1 MKKTVRKRRYYEASQ
16 DAIWEAITDSV
27 ALSSWFMEADF
38 KPEVGYRFT
47 FKDKPQ
53 GGWDGL
59 LHGEVL
65 KVDQPVQL
73 EYTWAGSQM
82 TSITIVKWQLR
93 SQGQGTMLELEHSGF
108 DGFRNVVIGLFHQLG
123 WNKYFNQLAEHL
135 DRSR

>member
-1 MKKTVRKRRYYEASQ
+1 M
-16 DAIWEAITDSV
+16 
-27 ALSSWFMEADF
+27 
-38 KPEVGYRFT
+38 
-47 FKDKPQ
+47 
-53 GGWDGL
+53 
-59 LHGEVL
+59 
-65 KVDQPVQL
+65 DQPVQL